1 MQCLILSSMQEGW
14 TALSIAS
21 WKGHAEIVQILVQAG
36 IQINIQGQVTS
47 KFISY

>member
-1 MQCLILSSMQEGW
+1 MLSSMQEGW

-21 WKGHAEIVQILVQAG
+21 WKGHAEIVQVLVQAG

-47 KFISY
+47 GY